1 MKYVVLIPDG
11 AAGWPLE
18 ERDGKTT
25 LELARKPLLDALARE
40 GLMGM
45 ARTVPPGMEPSSAC
59 ACMSIMGYD
68 PVTYF
73 SGRGPIEAKSMGIA
87 LEDGEVAFRCNTITV
102 QGGRMR
108 SFSAGHI
115 TDTESHAIIKTLNE
129 TLGNVRIRF
138 HPGVGYRHVC
148 TIKDGQSL
156 LEAVCTPPHD
166 IPEQPIAEY
175 LPHGKGSELLFDLME
190 KSKAILANHPVNL
203 ERISRGKLPAT
214 MIWLFWGGL
223 GMANF
228 PAFRDRFGLRAA
240 MTSGVGLLNG
250 LAKLAGIDILTILGV
265 TDNIDNNYAAQA
277 RGMLEALQNYDL
289 VFCHVE
295 APDESA
301 HEGLTDEKIKS
312 IEAIDE
318 LMIGPLRS
326 WQGPDLRVL
335 VMPDHPTPIRLKTH
349 VDDPVP
355 FVLWGPGFEANGAVA
370 FSEKQGQ
377 GTGLKLAHA
386 HELMQ
391 MLARS

>member
-138 HPGVGYRHVC
+138 HPGVGYRHIC

-326 WQGPDLRVL
+326 WHGPDLRVL

-377 GTGLKLAHA
+377 GTGLNLAHA